1 MLKKVKY
8 NLRKNETYYI
18 YDCKN
23 SNFEEKALKNSLI
36 LLKGSRGI
44 TLEKLIDKL

>member
-23 SNFEEKALKNSLI
+23 SNFEEKALI
-36 LLKGSRGI
+36 QIRTEGFVVF
-44 TLEKLIDKL
+44 